1 MTDQEVAPFIGKAVR
16 VTLADGRVIAGT
28 LHADA
33 SLGAHGHGHGH
44 YAVVSDPVKEGDE
57 RVSEVLHGADIITD
71 IEDASG
77 DPAAVE

>member
-1 MTDQEVAPFIGKAVR
+1 MTDQEVAPFVGKAVR

-28 LHADA
+28 LHEDA
-33 SLGAHGHGHGH
+33 SHGHGHGHGH
-44 YAVVSDPVKEGDE
+44 YAVVSDPVKEGGE

>member
-1 MTDQEVAPFIGKAVR
+1 MTDQEVQPYVGKPVR

-28 LHADA
+28 LHLD
-33 SLGAHGHGHGH
+33 HGHGHGH
-44 YAVVSDPVKEGDE
+44 AHYLIASDPVKPGGEKVRE
-57 RVSEVLHGADIITD
+57 MFHGPQTFVT

>member
-1 MTDQEVAPFIGKAVR
+1 MTDQEVAPFVGKAVR

-28 LHADA
+28 LHAD
-33 SLGAHGHGHGH
+33 SSHGHGHVH
-44 YAVVSDPVKEGDE
+44 YAVVSDPVKEGGKP
-57 RVSEVLHGADIITD
+57 VSEVLHGADIITD